1 MNLGNLRAL
10 VLIAASLGVQS
21 AFAAGGHYAVTQQI
35 EAPEGAWTFASID
48 HTKHQMY
55 VGRSSG
61 ILEFDL
67 QSHKTRT
74 LDGNGKRV
82 QMVVPVPGSAVVVG
96 TQDTTNSAVLV
107 DISNGSVAAQ
117 IPAGRRPETA
127 AYDPATGLV
136 AVMGGSAEVTLI
148 DAKTKAA
155 VGSIPVEG
163 ILESGATDGKGH
175 LYINLEDKHA
185 IAVVDLSA
193 RKMTGSFPMKDCKEP
208 TGLGYDSKLNV
219 LISSCSNN
227 VAKVIDAGSGAD
239 LGSIQIAGGPD
250 AVLVDSERRVA
261 FVPCSEGRLAVIS
274 LASTK
279 PVLSETVVTAQGA
292 KTGAIDPTTGKL
304 YIPVGRAPETDF
316 GGRAIPGFAILV
328 VERKS

>member
-1 MNLGNLRAL
+1 MTLRISRLFVFLAAILGAKS
-10 VLIAASLGVQS
+10 VS
-21 AFAAGGHYAVTQQI
+21 AAGEHYAVTQQI
-35 EAPEGAWTFASID
+35 EAPQGAWTFASID
-48 HTKHQMY
+48 NLRHQLY

-61 ILEFDL
+61 ILAFDL
-67 QSHKTRT
+67 RSHKSKT

-82 QMVVPVPGSAVVVG
+82 QMVVPVPGSSVVVG
-96 TQDTTNSAVLV
+96 TQDTTNSAVLI
-107 DISNGSVAAQ
+107 DTGDGSVAAQ
-117 IPAGRRPETA
+117 ISAGRRPETA
-127 AYDPATGLV
+127 AFDPSTGLV
-136 AVMGGSAEVTLI
+136 AVMGGSAEITLI
-148 DAKTKAA
+148 DAKARST

-163 ILESGATDGKGH
+163 ILESGVADGRGH
-175 LYINLEDKHA
+175 LFINLEDKHA
-185 IAVVDLSA
+185 IAVIDLRA
-193 RKMTGSFPMKDCKEP
+193 RKMTGAYALNDCKEP
-208 TGLGYDSKLNV
+208 TGLGYDAKLNI

-227 VAKVIDAGSGAD
+227 VAKAIDAASGAD
-239 LGSIQIAGGPD
+239 LGSIKIAGGPD

-274 LASTK
+274 LAGAK

-292 KTGAIDPTTGKL
+292 RTGAIDPGTGKL